1 MLPTGHRGKT
11 LILSNIFDIQ
21 LSATMSKDVQEKKCC
36 SLENT
41 NILLSYC
48 SKDKKYV
55 KKPHSLR
62 KHLGLY
68 FILILL
74 FLNLL
79 FIFNDLLLYF
89 HLYDFLNKP
98 KGKINL

>member
-41 NILLSYC
+41 NILLSLC

-55 KKPHSLR
+55 KKTAQFT
-62 KHLGLY
+62 KTFG
-68 FILILL
+68 
-74 FLNLL
+74 
-79 FIFNDLLLYF
+79 FIFYF
-89 HLYDFLNKP
+89 NSTFLEFTFY
-98 KGKINL
+98 I